1 MNNKKP
7 TTFRR
12 ILAFMLDF
20 LLVSMLSGVIAVLV
34 TNEIDYDET
43 YGRIYNVTKAYSEKE
58 LTIDEYN
65 NEVMDINYDI
75 NQKTVSVTIVT
86 VAVSILYYIVF
97 AYAFDGQTLGKKIV
111 KIKVVSKSNEKA
123 SISSLMIR
131 SMLIDMILVNAL
143 NVILILT
150 LSKENYISI
159 YDIVNYASSF
169 ILLGSAI
176 FMMYRDD
183 GKGIHDLVA
192 GTVVVNCNKT
202 NDVLE
207 GQIVS
212 EKKENK

>member
-20 LLVSMLSGVIAVLV
+20 LLVSMLSGVIAVFV

-97 AYAFDGQTLGKKIV
+97 AYACDGQTLGKKIV

>member
-7 TTFRR
+7 TTFKRM
-12 ILAFMLDF
+12 LAFMLDF

-97 AYAFDGQTLGKKIV
+97 AYACDGQTLGKKIV